1 MKIILQTFPF
11 ALDAIAT
18 DDMLTGANF
27 AVLID
32 EAHSSQNGQFAGK
45 MKAALKL
52 AAKDKSKKTRE
63 PDAGI
68 TAEEIILAYFQ
79 KEQNGRRTY
88 LSSLT
93 QLRQSR
99 KQRHCL
105 DGIPKRLIR
114 RQDDRFQSLL
124 TFIRCGSR
132 LKKDIFW
139 IRENNLCG
147 RGYSFEVLRVRTLY
161 RKTNLRAMLENG
173 LIDAGPVI

>member
-52 AAKDKSKKTRE
+52 AAKDKSKKDQGTGC
-63 PDAGI
+63 GI

-79 KEQNGRRTY
+79 KRTEWPENVSFFAYTATPKPETKTLFGRDSEKIDKKTGRPISESFDLY
-88 LSSLT
+88 PM
-93 QLRQSR
+93 RQSIEEGYI
-99 KQRHCL
+99 L
-105 DGIPKRLIR
+105 D
-114 RQDDRFQSLL
+114 S
-124 TFIRCGSR
+124 
-132 LKKDIFW
+132 
-139 IRENNLCG
+139 
-147 RGYSFEVLRVRTLY
+147 
-161 RKTNLRAMLENG
+161 
-173 LIDAGPVI
+173 